1 MPADSATHDAAPTP
15 ANGSSPAAIDRVRLS
30 PVGSSAIAS
39 CFELEGDPRP
49 VSGNHPLLFNDP
61 DAVWLVE
68 SGLLEVFTVGF
79 QDGHPVGARSHF
91 TTIDTG
97 QLVVGMDL
105 ESYGQG
111 SGFIA
116 IAPGGTTLHR
126 LSRRRFAEYA
136 ERPLYR
142 AEIAALLDGWVDA
155 LSRGV
160 TKDIAYQPKADV
172 VVTEEGDQTLA
183 PGKCIRAKRGAAWIT
198 VGSGDVSFIDLED
211 LLIAG
216 EAVAFPVAADTWLKA
231 DGETLLHAT
240 PTVAALAAD
249 SAALWRG
256 LDLFHET
263 LCLCEFLNKKLIAVD
278 EFNRLRSKADYQKAA
293 KRAALTEIASVLD
306 GDGDNLRASLPGG
319 TAETED
325 AVLVACRLIGV
336 VLNVPIR
343 ASIQSAKRDL
353 TAKDRLS
360 AIARASRLRTREVAL
375 RDEWWHR
382 DQGPMLAYTAEEKEP
397 VALLPD
403 SPTAYAAVNPR
414 TGTRQ
419 RVTAEVAATLAPFAD
434 SFYRPF
440 PDGKLTAAKLLRFGA
455 HGLGR
460 EFRSVAIMGVAIGLL
475 GTLTPYFTGQIF
487 DELIP
492 GAERDRLVQ
501 VCLGLVFAAL
511 GGGVFTMVRGIAVLR
526 VEGKMD
532 YSVQAG
538 LWDRLL
544 NLPLTFFRDYSAGD
558 LADRAGGI
566 DVIRS
571 TLSGVGVTAI
581 LGSLTSVFYLGMLFK
596 YNLMLAG
603 TAVGLVL
610 GTVLVTAVC
619 NLLQLRHQRGQF
631 KIQGRIT
638 GLVLQLITGVGKL
651 RTAGAEDHAFRVWA
665 QAFSEQKRIAY
676 KIGTIANVSGVF
688 NAGAPVL
695 TSIVIFAT
703 LASIQSAGAANG
715 AAAGF
720 STGDF
725 LAFNAAFG
733 AFLSAML
740 ALSSAS
746 LQMLAIVPI
755 YERLK
760 PILLTEP
767 EVQADRAF
775 PEALKGE
782 IEVYHAK
789 FRYKPDGPLVI
800 KDVSIHIK
808 AGEFV
813 AFVGG
818 SGCGKSTMLRL
829 LMGFE
834 NPEAGTISY
843 DGQDLAKLDLREV
856 RQQIGVVLQTSRL
869 MPTDIFHNIIGTF
882 PLGIEDAWEA
892 AKMAGMEEDVKGM
905 PMGMHTVISE
915 GGGAFSGGQKQRLM
929 IARAIVNRPRIL
941 FFDEAT
947 SALDNRTQRQ
957 VSDSLDKMQATRIVI
972 AHRLSTIINAD
983 RIVVFDNG
991 EVVQSGTYQELVDQ
1005 PGHFQELA
1013 RRQVV

>member
-1 MPADSATHDAAPTP
+1 MSADAATHDPASTP
-15 ANGSSPAAIDRVRLS
+15 AVYGVS
-30 PVGSSAIAS
+30 PVADRTQPAPVEASAIAA
-39 CFELEGDPRP
+39 CFALEGEQRP

-79 QDGHPVGARSHF
+79 REGQPVGARSHF
-91 TTIDTG
+91 TTINAG

-116 IAPGGTTLHR
+116 TAPGGTLLHQ
-126 LSRRRFAEYA
+126 LPRRRFAEYA

-142 AEIAALLDGWVDA
+142 AEIAALLDGWVEV

-160 TKDIAYQPKADV
+160 TKDIAYQPKADLV
-172 VVTEEGDQTLA
+172 ITEEGDEKLA

-198 VGSGDVSFIDLED
+198 IGKGDVSFIDLED

-216 EAVAFPVAADTWLKA
+216 EAVAFPVGPDSWLKA
-231 DGETLLHAT
+231 DGETSLHVA
-240 PTVAALAAD
+240 PTAAALATN

-293 KRAALTEIASVLD
+293 KRSALHEIASVLD
-306 GDGDNLRASLPGG
+306 GDRARALPSGEAVE
-319 TAETED
+319 AED
-325 AVLVACRLIGV
+325 PVLAACRLIGAA
-336 VLNVPIR
+336 LGVPVR
-343 ASIQSAKRDL
+343 GNLQNGKRDM
-353 TAKDRLS
+353 TTKDRLA
-360 AIARASRLRTREVAL
+360 AIARASRLRVREVAL
-375 RDEWWHR
+375 RDDWWRR
-382 DQGPMLAYTAEEKEP
+382 DQGPMLAYTTEAKDP
-397 VALLPD
+397 VALLPE
-403 SPTAYAAVNPR
+403 SPTVYAAVDPH
-414 TGTRQ
+414 TGTRR
-419 RVTAEVAATLAPFAD
+419 RVTAEVAATLAPFAA

-440 PDGKLTAAKLLRFGA
+440 PEGKLTAIKLLRFGA

-460 EFRSVAIMGVAIGLL
+460 EFRTVAIMGVAIGCL
-475 GTLTPYFTGQIF
+475 GTLTPYFTGQVF
-487 DELIP
+487 DQLIP
-492 GAERDRLVQ
+492 GAERGRLVQ
-501 VCLGLVFAAL
+501 VCIGLIFAAL
-511 GGGVFTMVRGIAVLR
+511 GGSVFTMVRGIAVLR
-526 VEGKMD
+526 VEGKID

-544 NLPLTFFRDYSAGD
+544 NLPLTFFRDFSAGD
-558 LADRAGGI
+558 LADRASGI
-566 DVIRS
+566 DAIRS
-571 TLSGVGVTAI
+571 TLSGVGVTAV

-596 YNLMLAG
+596 YNLTLA
-603 TAVGLVL
+603 AVAVALVL
-610 GTVLVTAVC
+610 GTILVTALC
-619 NLLQLRHQRGQF
+619 NFLQLRHQRGQY

-688 NAGAPVL
+688 NAGAPIL

-703 LASIQSAGAANG
+703 LANIQASGAANG

-733 AFLSAML
+733 AFLAAML

-746 LQMLAIVPI
+746 LQMLAVIPI

-767 EVQADRAF
+767 EVQEERVF

-782 IEVYHAK
+782 IEIYHLQ
-789 FRYKPDGPLVI
+789 FRYKPDGPLII

-834 NPEAGTISY
+834 TPEAGTISY

-882 PLGIEDAWEA
+882 PLSIEDAWEA

-983 RIVVFDNG
+983 RIVVFDAG
-991 EVVQSGTYQELVDQ
+991 QIVQSGTYQELVDQ

>member
-1 MPADSATHDAAPTP
+1 MPADSATQDAATRNLS
-15 ANGSSPAAIDRVRLS
+15 AMAA
-30 PVGSSAIAS
+30 
-39 CFELEGDPRP
+39 CFELEGEPRP

-79 QDGHPVGARSHF
+79 REGQPVGARSHF
-91 TTIDTG
+91 ASIGPG
-97 QLVVGMDL
+97 QVVLGMDL
-105 ESYGQG
+105 DSYGQG
-111 SGFIA
+111 SGFLA
-116 IAPGGTTLHR
+116 TAPADTVLYR

-136 ERPLYR
+136 ERSLYR
-142 AEIAALLDGWVDA
+142 TEVAALLDGWVES
-155 LSRGV
+155 LSRAV
-160 TKDIAYQPKADV
+160 TKDIAFQPKTDLL
-172 VVTEEGDQTLA
+172 VTEESEETLGA
-183 PGKCIRAKRGAAWIT
+183 GKCVRAKRGAAWVT
-198 VGSGDVSFIDLED
+198 VRGGDVSFIDLED
-211 LLIAG
+211 LLIGG
-216 EAVAFPVAADTWLKA
+216 EAVAFPVAPDTWLTA
-231 DGETLLHAT
+231 DEETPMHVA

-249 SAALWRG
+249 PAALWRG

-278 EFNRLRSKADYQKAA
+278 EFNRLRSKADYQRAA
-293 KRAALTEIASVLD
+293 KRSALREIASVLD
-306 GDGDNLRASLPGG
+306 ARAADGAQSGG
-319 TAETED
+319 TTDAED
-325 AVLVACRLIGV
+325 AVLSACRLIGKDLGV
-336 VLNVPIR
+336 SIR
-343 ASIQSAKRDL
+343 SQTLAANRDM
-353 TAKDRLS
+353 TTKDRVN
-360 AIARASRLRTREVAL
+360 AIARASRLRIREVGL
-375 RDEWWHR
+375 RDDWWRR
-382 DQGPMLAYTAEEKEP
+382 DQGPMLAYTAEEKDP

-403 SPTAYAAVNPR
+403 SPTAYTAVNPR

-419 RVTAEVAATLAPFAD
+419 RVTQALAATLAPFAD

-440 PDGKLTAAKLLRFGA
+440 PSGKLTAGKLLRFGA

-460 EFRSVAIMGVAIGLL
+460 EFRSVAIMGVAIGFL

-487 DELIP
+487 DQLIP
-492 GAERDRLVQ
+492 GAERNRLVQ
-501 VCLGLVFAAL
+501 VCVGLIFAAL
-511 GGGVFTMVRGIAVLR
+511 GGSIFTIVRGIAVLR

-558 LADRAGGI
+558 LADRASGI
-566 DVIRS
+566 DTIRS

-581 LGSLTSVFYLGMLFK
+581 LGSLTSVFYLVMLFK
-596 YNLMLAG
+596 YNFTLAT
-603 TAVGLVL
+603 TAIGLVA
-610 GTVLVTAVC
+610 GTVLVTIIC
-619 NLLQLRHQRGQF
+619 NILQLRHQRGQF

-638 GLVLQLITGVGKL
+638 GLVLQLITGIGKL

-665 QAFSEQKRIAY
+665 QAFAEQKRIAY
-676 KIGTIANVSGVF
+676 KIGTISNVSAVF
-688 NAGAPVL
+688 NAGAPIL

-703 LASIQSAGAANG
+703 LASIQASGAANG

-740 ALSSAS
+740 ALSSSS

-760 PILLTEP
+760 PILLMEP

-775 PEALKGE
+775 PDTLKGE
-782 IEVYHAK
+782 IEIYHVQ
-789 FRYKPDGPLVI
+789 FRYKPDGPLII
-800 KDVSIHIK
+800 KDVTIHIK

-834 NPEAGTISY
+834 TPEAGTISY

-882 PLGIEDAWEA
+882 PLGIEAAWEA
-892 AKMAGMEEDVKGM
+892 AKMAGMEDDVKGM

-929 IARAIVNRPRIL
+929 IARAIVNRPRII

-947 SALDNRTQRQ
+947 SALDNRTQKQ

-983 RIVVFDNG
+983 RIIVFDAG
-991 EVVQSGTYQELVDQ
+991 QVVQSGTYQELVDQ

-1013 RRQVV
+1013 RRQIV